1 MSSPQSSAVAAL
13 RDEFAAVAS
22 DRERTGLF
30 AAYLLLFAVTD
41 AYGQVLPL
49 YYEAVGVSVGALGVA
64 KSAGNLVE
72 AVASTPA
79 GVLADTADRAGIA
92 AVAGGVL
99 AVVLVSFPAASSAL
113 ALGALVVAYAVARL
127 VFGVAATPLLSASF
141 DDGSEG
147 VGWAVRDTAIYV
159 GGALGIAGSGV
170 LVART
175 ADVGVVFP
183 ALAPAIFVMVGVLAY
198 THRPSFDTAGASV
211 RELVAD
217 WPPNPLASFRAIS
230 RPRVLARFLAVDLLA
245 GLGMG
250 LCFYLVP
257 LYAVHLGIE
266 ASAFLV
272 VFGAGHLVAVPFT
285 LAGGVLTDRVGRKA
299 LYVGNFAVETVMLAA
314 FALADGAPLFLVG
327 VALFVAQTAFEP
339 AVLAYFFDQFDD
351 DEEGRAWG
359 IDGTVAR
366 GIGVVAPAVG
376 AVVYEVEPRL
386 AFAAGAVALFAATLV
401 ALGLPE

>member
-1 MSSPQSSAVAAL
+1 MSPPSAAAAL
-13 RDEFAAVAS
+13 RDEFAAVAR

-49 YYEAVGVSVGALGVA
+49 YYEAVGVSVGALGAA

-99 AVVLVSFPAASSAL
+99 AVVLVAFPTASSAL
-113 ALGALVVAYAVARL
+113 ALGGLVVAYAVARL
-127 VFGVAATPLLSASF
+127 VFGVAATPLLSESF

-183 ALAPAIFVMVGVLAY
+183 ALAPAIVVMVGVLAY
-198 THRPSFDTAGASV
+198 THRPSIDAGIPLAD
-211 RELVAD
+211 LVAD
-217 WPPNPLASFRAIS
+217 WPPNPLASFREIS
-230 RPRVLARFLAVDLLA
+230 RPRVLARLLAVDFLA

-257 LYAVHLGIE
+257 LYATHLGIE

-272 VFGAGHLVAVPFT
+272 VFGASHLVAVPFT
-285 LAGGVLTDRVGRKA
+285 LAGGVLTDRVSRKA
-299 LYVGNFAVETVMLAA
+299 LYVGNYAIETVMIAA
-314 FALADGAPLFLVG
+314 FALAGGPPLFLVG
-327 VALFVAQTAFEP
+327 VALFVAQTTFEP

-366 GIGVVAPAVG
+366 GVGVVAPALG
-376 AVVYEVEPRL
+376 AAVYEVEPRL
-386 AFAAGAVALFAATLV
+386 AFAAGAVAMLAATLV